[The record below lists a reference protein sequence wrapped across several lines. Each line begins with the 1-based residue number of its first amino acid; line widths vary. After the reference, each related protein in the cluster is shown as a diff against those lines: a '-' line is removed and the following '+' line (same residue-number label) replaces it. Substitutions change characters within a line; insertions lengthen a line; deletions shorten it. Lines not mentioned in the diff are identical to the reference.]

1 MKDRTKAWLRAA
13 ESALYAPLGALLGAA
28 VGAVIV
34 LFGRGVDFF
43 AAVGA
48 EHFSLYVWFLPA
60 VGALTAAMLR
70 RWGGGSA
77 GMAGCCRRVTGRR
90 WCCPG

>member
-13 ESALYAPLGALLGAA
+13 EPALYALLGALLGAA

-43 AAVGA
+43 AAFGA
-48 EHFSLYVWFLPA
+48 EQFSL
-60 VGALTAAMLR
+60 
-70 RWGGGSA
+70 
-77 GMAGCCRRVTGRR
+77 
-90 WCCPG
+90 